1 MRVAFLALM
10 MHVLWGTKQS
20 DSILLFFYPYEGRP
34 TDFIM

>member
-20 DSILLFFYPYEGRP
+20 DSILLFFV